1 MKYCFFN
8 LKQSKAFII
17 SLLFFYQSANST
29 VINDIRIEGLQR
41 VSSEVI
47 FSVLPLS
54 IGDSLDE
61 VSTADI
67 SRAIFATGLFEDI
80 EIGVN
85 NNLLILK
92 IEERPSISEIT
103 IDGNEAI
110 DTQVLLDGLKDQGMA
125 EGQVFKQAILDGM
138 RRELIRQYSLQG
150 RYDAE
155 IDTIVTKQPRNRV
168 AIKIEI
174 DEGKGAKIHQIKFIG
189 NKQYNDKDILSLME
203 LKDKGIFNKI
213 RGRNKYS
220 REKLSGDLE
229 TIKDLYL
236 NTGYLQYNLQSVQV
250 SVGPKKDSVYIT
262 IILNEGERF
271 KVNKLSIAG
280 DIKDQANKL
289 EQVYLLKEDSIFS
302 QAYVTQTEELMKKV
316 MGNDGFNFAEV
327 EGILDI
333 NKEEKSVDITFFIDP
348 GKRTY
353 VRRIDFMGN
362 TKTEDQVLRREMRQI
377 EGAIASTELIE
388 LSRNRLDRLGFF
400 KEVKVENKNIPG
412 VEDMIDV
419 HI

>member
-17 SLLFFYQSANST
+17 SLLFFYQSVNST

-92 IEERPSISEIT
+92 LEERPSISEIT

-203 LKDKGIFNKI
+203 LKYKGIFNKI

-236 NTGYLQYNLQSVQV
+236 NTGYLQYYLQSVQV

-262 IILNEGERF
+262 IIINEGERF

-280 DIKDQANKL
+280 DIKNQANKL
-289 EQVYLLKEDSIFS
+289 EQAYLLKE
-302 QAYVTQTEELMKKV
+302 
-316 MGNDGFNFAEV
+316 GFNIFTGLCYPNRRA
-327 EGILDI
+327 
-333 NKEEKSVDITFFIDP
+333 NEESD
-348 GKRTY
+348 G
-353 VRRIDFMGN
+353 
-362 TKTEDQVLRREMRQI
+362 
-377 EGAIASTELIE
+377 
-388 LSRNRLDRLGFF
+388 
-400 KEVKVENKNIPG
+400 
-412 VEDMIDV
+412 
-419 HI
+419 